1 MKKAERV
8 PLSEL
13 TDVDKLINKV
23 LGTSK
28 NDREFNFRY
37 LYILMMI
44 AKIKDDSDIEIYRSH
59 GNGKDV
65 FTVISSEINT
75 YQEIT
80 IDGEKFGVKI

>member
-1 MKKAERV
+1 MKKVERV

-13 TDVDKLINKV
+13 TDVDKLINEA
-23 LGTSK
+23 LDTSK

-44 AKIKDDSDIEIYRSH
+44 AKIKDDPDIEIYRNH
-59 GNGKDV
+59 GNGKDI
-65 FTVISSEINT
+65 FTVISSEIST

>member
-1 MKKAERV
+1 MKKVERV

-13 TDVDKLINKV
+13 TDVDKLINEA
-23 LGTSK
+23 LDTSK

>member
-13 TDVDKLINKV
+13 TDVDKLINKA
-23 LGTSK
+23 LSTSK

-44 AKIKDDSDIEIYRSH
+44 AKIKDDSDIEIYRNH